1 LGLDYIKAC
10 GFIKFALKYI
20 RPPQR
25 DYEIRKQFKR
35 IKDLSIICQIQTIE
49 TVTGVTFGIL
59 EEVLTS
65 TKEMHLIRNIG
76 MHNQWEVGKKYIE
89 KPGSKK

>member
-1 LGLDYIKAC
+1 LDYIKAC

-20 RPPQR
+20 HPPQR
-25 DYEIRKQFKR
+25 DHEIRKRFKR

-49 TVTGVTFGIL
+49 TVTGVTFGIS

-65 TKEMHLIRNIG
+65 TKEMHLVRNIG
-76 MHNQWEVGKKYIE
+76 MHNQWEVDKKNIE
-89 KPGSKK
+89 KPGAKK